1 MENRRRFLIL
11 RLSFRSCQFFIFFNF
26 SPICGVYPSAAIFV
40 SCENDG
46 LCFRV
51 LSVFLVKNICINS
64 EKCIGYGKQR
74 TTTTPEARMCVTLR
88 CPQNDG
94 HLWMLCAC
102 LPRQPADRLES
113 TCSTGDISTQLT
125 LTAECKHGVETYVFF
140 APSFSV
146 LSCFSPRQPRARPW
160 R

>member
-1 MENRRRFLIL
+1 MFDYVSGYPHEPTSFPGGKRPWERGCELLRFLIL

-74 TTTTPEARMCVTLR
+74 TTTTPEACMCYASAAHRMTGICG
-88 CPQNDG
+88 CYA
-94 HLWMLCAC
+94 HAC
-102 LPRQPADRLES
+102 HVS
-113 TCSTGDISTQLT
+113 QLT
-125 LTAECKHGVETYVFF
+125 G
-140 APSFSV
+140 
-146 LSCFSPRQPRARPW
+146 
-160 R
+160 